1 MIQNTDPLHQLEGRE
16 RVGANAGRYPF
27 RRIVVPQDDFRV
39 ASVEPGFQQTSP
51 AQIEI
56 RIEKQPYQSRIERP
70 EYLPPVRH
78 GRGPVMVNNID
89 EIGMMLGLVD
99 EMVADR
105 IADRTHDTW
114 VTRDPA
120 QDGGYQ
126 RL

>member
-1 MIQNTDPLHQLEGRE
+1 
-16 RVGANAGRYPF
+16 
-27 RRIVVPQDDFRV
+27 
-39 ASVEPGFQQTSP
+39 
-51 AQIEI
+51 
-56 RIEKQPYQSRIERP
+56 
-70 EYLPPVRH
+70 
-78 GRGPVMVNNID
+78 VNNID